1 MSGGVTPH
9 DMVTERIVDHCL
21 SVDGDRPDLPKH
33 LLDWVAVAVGGAT
46 HADST
51 PAILDGVRRI
61 ADQPADD
68 ASPSSGTEAAAG
80 GRPGSATILG
90 TGERVSPADAAL
102 ANGALAHSLDFDD
115 THLSSSLHPGAP
127 TIAATLAAAE
137 AENAPMERFRA
148 GIAAGY
154 DVACTVGEA
163 VGPDAHYARGFHVT
177 ATCGTFGATAA
188 AGVVR
193 GLDEDQLRNAFGI
206 AGSQAAG
213 SLQFLANGAWNK
225 RLHPGLAARRAI
237 EATDFAAAGVI
248 GAADPI
254 DGEYGFLT
262 GYTDDPRPEAFERLG
277 DRDAVAETGLKP
289 YPCCRYLHAAIDALR
304 EISPDVDP
312 DTVDDV
318 HVAIPGAGVRLTGE
332 PIDEKRRPDGFV
344 DCQFSAPFVTALVLI
359 EGGAGAEPF
368 LRAVGRLDAE
378 PTWSDPAYR
387 RIMDA
392 TTVSTDEEIEARFPE
407 EWGAR
412 VSVTAAGET
421 HERSISDPFGEPDRP
436 MSTADVREK
445 TRGLLTGGSVDPT
458 DVIRVTDALDKH
470 TVADLVDAA
479 TR

>member
-1 MSGGVTPH
+1 MSGGGTAH

-21 SVDGDRPDLPKH
+21 SIDGDRPDLPKH

-61 ADQPADD
+61 ADHPTEG
-68 ASPSSGTEAAAG
+68 ASPSPDTGS
-80 GRPGSATILG
+80 RPGSATVLG
-90 TGERVSPADAAL
+90 TGERVSPAVAAL

-115 THLSSSLHPGAP
+115 THLASSLHPGAP
-127 TIAATLAAAE
+127 TIAAALAAAE
-137 AENAPMERFRA
+137 AENASMERFRA
-148 GIAAGY
+148 GVAAGY

-193 GLDEDQLRNAFGI
+193 EFDADQLRNALGV

-225 RLHPGLAARRAI
+225 RLHPGFAARRAI
-237 EATDFAAAGVI
+237 EATELAAAGVI

-254 DGEYGFLT
+254 DGEHGFLT
-262 GYTDDPRPEAFERLG
+262 GYTDDPRPEAFDRLG
-277 DRDAVAETGLKP
+277 ERDAIADTGLKP

-304 EISPDVDP
+304 EIAPTVDASA
-312 DTVDDV
+312 VDDV
-318 HVAIPGAGVRLTGE
+318 HVAIPSAGVRLTGD

-344 DCQFSAPFVTALVLI
+344 DCQFSAPFVAALVLN
-359 EGGAGAEPF
+359 EGDAGAEPF

-378 PTWSDPAYR
+378 PAWNDPAYHR
-387 RIMDA
+387 LMDA
-392 TTVSTDEEIEARFPE
+392 TTVSTDEEIEARFPAA
-407 EWGAR
+407 WGAR
-412 VSVTAAGET
+412 VSVTADGET
-421 HERSISDPFGEPDRP
+421 HERSVSDPYGEPDRP

-445 TRGLLTGGSVDPT
+445 TEGLLTGGSVDAT
-458 DVIRVTDALDKH
+458 DVIRVADALDDH
-470 TVADLVDAA
+470 SVADLVDAA